1 MYIYLS
7 FKSNISKFVLTIW
20 EAFLS
25 NPGPA
30 PHPATPTA
38 PPPYA
43 TTPLLSP
50 KLHGVSAPDG
60 SHSAPFAKC
69 NHFLR
74 EIYDLDTPNLQNTS
88 VFVLAPNGSHSAPI
102 AKCAH
107 R

>member
-7 FKSNISKFVLTIW
+7 FKSNISKFVRTIW
-20 EAFLS
+20 AAFLS

-50 KLHGVSAPDG
+50 KLHGLTMG
-60 SHSAPFAKC
+60 
-69 NHFLR
+69 LW
-74 EIYDLDTPNLQNTS
+74 
-88 VFVLAPNGSHSAPI
+88 LASC
-102 AKCAH
+102 KKL
-107 R
+107 